1 MCQPSVPDLIDL
13 LEATLKHLEEN
24 QNLSSDDPALLEL
37 KQSIV
42 RALAELELVRPRK
55 TEAA

>member
-13 LEATLKHLEEN
+13 LQATLEHLKRN

-37 KQSIV
+37 KQTIV
-42 RALAELELVRPRK
+42 RALAELELVSPRK

>member
-13 LEATLKHLEEN
+13 LQATLKRLEQN

-42 RALAELELVRPRK
+42 RALAELELIRKEK